1 MDGIAPRGLTDIGN
15 DADQPCV
22 AILLS
27 TFNGQ
32 PYLAEQLASL
42 TMQTHTNWR
51 MFSRDDG
58 STDQTTAVMAD
69 FAAAL
74 GRERFAACP
83 ENRRMRTTRSFLSL
97 LRLALR
103 DESTAYFAFAD
114 QDDIWMPDKLSHG
127 IAALQ
132 NLPPEHPALYFCAR
146 SLVDTHLTPLG
157 QVPTPR
163 RKPGFPAALTQNL
176 ASGCCMMLN
185 RAAAKLID
193 ATEPPEETWHDWWSY
208 IVVSAMGGTVIA
220 GDTPDILYRQHG
232 QNLIGEPCGFWH
244 RAVYAMRRGPA
255 PFMTLFWGQ
264 VTALRTAPIPLPDR
278 TRAALAII
286 QRGQGGGLLARLK
299 ALCVPGLVRQ
309 TWAETLVFRLW
320 FLLDR
325 RRRGPGVPD

>member
-1 MDGIAPRGLTDIGN
+1 MDGIASRGVTDIGN
-15 DADQPCV
+15 DTDQPRV

-42 TMQTHTNWR
+42 TTQTQTNWR
-51 MFSRDDG
+51 LFWRDDG
-58 STDQTTAVMAD
+58 STDRTTAVMAD
-69 FAAAL
+69 FAATH
-74 GRERFAACP
+74 GHERFAACP
-83 ENRRMRTTRSFLSL
+83 GNRRMRTTRSFLSL

-103 DESTAYFAFAD
+103 DQSGAYFAFAD
-114 QDDIWMPDKLSHG
+114 QDDIWMPDKLSRG

-132 NLPPEHPALYFCAR
+132 NVPPEHPALYFCAR
-146 SLVDTHLTPLG
+146 ALVDAHLTPLG
-157 QVPTPR
+157 QVRPPR

-176 ASGCCMMLN
+176 ASGCCIMLN

-220 GDTPDILYRQHG
+220 GHTPDILYRQHG
-232 QNLIGEPCGFWH
+232 QNLIGEQCGFWH
-244 RAVYAMRRGPA
+244 RAAYALLRGPA

-264 VTALRTAPIPLPDR
+264 VTALGTAPIPLPDK

-286 QRGQGGGLLARLK
+286 QRGQHGGLFARLK
-299 ALCVPGLVRQ
+299 ALRLPGLSRQ

-325 RRRGPGVPD
+325 RPQGPGTPD